1 MADKEADDEVLESES
16 EVQEGAGQ
24 PTPLPSIPSI
34 DEQPSAQSPSLGS
47 FVDAL
52 SDPRTKAAV
61 VDLLRPEW
69 QKDDQSI
76 KDVRL
81 DSQGKSIDSL
91 TSDVER
97 LKSYIQ
103 ATGGDVDR
111 AVREMRIDDV
121 LEGRTSAPASGLVD
135 DGNESQKKFAT
146 AKTQLAL
153 DDAGIAYD
161 DPAYLLLVSQ
171 YGTLPADQWIN
182 VAETWAGQQKD
193 KRAKQENIPG
203 AAAASE
209 GGKTVPAVDEEQDG
223 LLGELND
230 FYAGKYGSLTKPEN
244 SKRMKEIA
252 ETLNKIEPASGP
264 TREMAGFVPLTP
276 EQIKA
281 QQ

>member
-1 MADKEADDEVLESES
+1 MADDEVLESRS
-16 EVQEGAGQ
+16 EVEEDAGK

-34 DEQPSAQSPSLGS
+34 DEQASAQSPNLGS

-61 VDLLRPEW
+61 VEALRPEW
-69 QKDDQSI
+69 RKDDQSL
-76 KDVRL
+76 KDSRL
-81 DSQGKSIDSL
+81 ERHDKSIDDL
-91 TSDVER
+91 TGDVVR

-121 LEGRTSAPASGLVD
+121 LAGHTPVAASGLVD
-135 DGNESQKKFAT
+135 DGDESPKKFAT

-153 DDAGIAYD
+153 DDAGIPYD
-161 DPAYLLLVSQ
+161 DPAYMVLVSQ
-171 YGTLPADQWIN
+171 YGTLPAEQWIN

-209 GGKTVPAVDEEQDG
+209 GGNVLASGGDEDIESLTEQLAKLQALPATAERMAERSALNKRLIAEQDR
-223 LLGELND
+223 LGVLNNVT
-230 FYAGKYGSLTKPEN
+230 FTG
-244 SKRMKEIA
+244 
-252 ETLNKIEPASGP
+252 
-264 TREMAGFVPLTP
+264 
-276 EQIKA
+276 Q
-281 QQ
+281 